1 MHFYASF
8 TIGMSHSKKKNYMK
22 CSGTVLTVEV
32 NLGDFTSQEYIEC
45 SNPSAWLPLHLLRF
59 SFILS
64 ATLACLVSQ
73 EADSEIKVSELGG
86 GGWLLGSTLSAREG
100 KEPGLGR
107 MFSTFYYIYDY
118 FILGCCYK

>member
-1 MHFYASF
+1 
-8 TIGMSHSKKKNYMK
+8 MK

-73 EADSEIKVSELGG
+73 EADSEIKVSELGWG
-86 GGWLLGSTLSAREG
+86 VVIREHPQCKRGEGTRIGQNVFRILLHL
-100 KEPGLGR
+100 
-107 MFSTFYYIYDY
+107 
-118 FILGCCYK
+118 